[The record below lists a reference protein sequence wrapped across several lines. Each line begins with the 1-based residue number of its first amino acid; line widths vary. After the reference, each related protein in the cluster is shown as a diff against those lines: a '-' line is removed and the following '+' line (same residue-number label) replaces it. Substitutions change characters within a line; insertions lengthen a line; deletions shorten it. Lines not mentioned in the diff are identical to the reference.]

1 MKPGRAVVPRLVL
14 DTNTVVSALLFPSGR
29 LSWIRLAWQ
38 AGRLLPLLSTATA
51 NELIRV
57 LTYPKFKLT
66 QEEQEYLLADYLP
79 WCEVID
85 DLILLEKPVECR
97 DPADLPFL
105 SLALVSE
112 ADALISGDKD
122 LLVLKQSFAVAI
134 LAPDELRLMYPGI
147 TGEET

>member
-1 MKPGRAVVPRLVL
+1 MKSGQAVAPRLVL
-14 DTNTVVSALLFPSGR
+14 DTNTVVSALLFPTGR

-38 AGRLLPLLSTATA
+38 SGRLVPLLSRATA
-51 NELIRV
+51 NELMRV

-85 DLILLEKPVECR
+85 ESTMRSKLVECR

-105 SLALVSE
+105 HLALAAE
-112 ADALISGDKD
+112 ADALVSGDKD
-122 LLVLKQSFAVAI
+122 LLALKQHFAIDI
-134 LAPDELRLMYPGI
+134 LAPDELKVMWNLNSLP
-147 TGEET
+147 TS

>member
-1 MKPGRAVVPRLVL
+1 MKPGQAEVPRLVL
-14 DTNTVVSALLFPSGR
+14 DTNTVVSALLFPNGR

-38 AGRLLPLLSTATA
+38 ARRLLPLLSRATA
-51 NELIRV
+51 NELMRV

-85 DLILLEKPVECR
+85 DSTLHEKPLECR

-105 SLALVSE
+105 RLALVSK

-122 LLVLKQSFAVAI
+122 LLALKQHFAVAI

-147 TGEET
+147 TDEET